1 MLKKRFESYNKLA
14 EKKTNNKMPTYET
27 LDTIADSYTP
37 LLAII
42 SLTLIV
48 VAPFKG
54 QWRLAGLRL
63 LTLSI
68 LLGIAY
74 GLMFF
79 DAQFSICSTVGLD
92 YSTHT
97 AVALVLAAFLA
108 ANESRLTILWFS
120 SLIVYVLLMLY
131 QGYHTV
137 SDIAV
142 TVAVIVFP
150 VWLVVARLYNRWPF
164 VAANKSI

>member
-1 MLKKRFESYNKLA
+1 
-14 EKKTNNKMPTYET
+14 MPSYET
-27 LDTIADSYTP
+27 LDTIADAYTP

-42 SLTLIV
+42 SLAFTV
-48 VAPFKG
+48 VALFKA

-63 LTLSI
+63 LTLSTV
-68 LLGIAY
+68 LAIAY
-74 GLMFF
+74 GLMVF
-79 DAQFSICSTVGLD
+79 DARFSIWSTVGLD

-97 AVALVLAAFLA
+97 AVALVLVAFLA
-108 ANESRLTILWFS
+108 VNQSRLTAPGIC

-142 TVAVIVFP
+142 TAAVVIVP
-150 VWLVVARLYNRWPF
+150 SWLAVARLYNRWPF
-164 VAANKSI
+164 VTANKSLDQTDKSGAPVS